1 MSEAAGGLSEALAD
15 ALPVYEIPDDDL
27 VGEVLVPAM
36 NVSTSVRIG
45 AGFFSSHCLAQ
56 IAPGLASFIA
66 SSSKPLELLVSPEIS
81 AEDRDAIDRGVSN
94 PVGVIEQTATRL
106 LADAQLSPS
115 ALVRHTLDCLSY
127 LVASDRLELRFVLMQ
142 RGMYHKKM
150 WLFYDGNAWG
160 AVHGSGN
167 ATTRGLLVNGEQ
179 MTVDRPWMD
188 GQSVTKRVE
197 LLVSQWD
204 RQWNNENPNSL
215 TLLAPQ
221 GLRFAGRHGNEMQ
234 VPTVRD
240 FWDAWR
246 ADHEAG
252 LEPDLPP
259 NYRSAPAHVLQIPAG
274 MEWRTGPF
282 RHQGRAVDAYFEA
295 NGRGVLEI
303 ATGGGKTR
311 TALICATE
319 TQERHQGPMLLLI
332 LVPSTPLMTQWADD
346 LREFGIEPLLPSKW
360 SPDSRRVR
368 FEEVRA
374 GLAGGERRTEVLIA
388 TNQLFAQDESLRA
401 LIDELAADTAT
412 MLVGDEMHNLGTPTF
427 LNNLPERFDT
437 RLGLSATPVRQYDPD
452 GTDKLFDFF
461 GQPVF
466 DFSLADA
473 IAAGCLTRYRYFL
486 HEVRLA
492 DDEMNKYT
500 ELCEELKA
508 AGFRLEDDGR
518 TVVSNPKIER
528 LLRERRAVL
537 EQASGKIDQLELLL
551 QEHGASN
558 VQRTLIYTSAKPTI
572 LGSTRQIEEVNEL
585 LSRLGIIS
593 HQFTNA
599 ETSRADAKKLLDRF
613 GQGDYQVLTAMK
625 VLDEGI
631 DIPQTDTAYL
641 LASSTVYREW
651 VQRRGRILRKA
662 PGKEVATLHD
672 FLVIPPDP
680 GSDHGKAILRGELR
694 RAEEFA
700 SLAVNE
706 WSNDGPR
713 QILSKYD

>member
-1 MSEAAGGLSEALAD
+1 MSEAADGLSEALAC

-27 VGEVLVPAM
+27 VGEVLIPAM
-36 NVSTSVRIG
+36 NVSTAVRVG

-66 SSSKPLELLVSPEIS
+66 SGSQPLELLVSPEIS
-81 AEDRDAIDRGVSN
+81 VEDRDAIDRGLSN
-94 PVGVIEQTATRL
+94 PDEVIEEATRRL

-115 ALVRHTLDCLSY
+115 ALVRHTLDCLAY
-127 LVASDRLELRFVLMQ
+127 LVASGRLELRFVLMQ

-150 WLFYDGNAWG
+150 WLFYDGNAWA

-197 LLVSQWD
+197 LLVRQWD

-221 GLRFAGRHGNEMQ
+221 GLRLAERHGSETR

-246 ADHEAG
+246 ADHESG

-259 NYRSAPAHVLQIPAG
+259 NYRSAPAHVLQIPVG

-282 RHQGRAVDAYFEA
+282 RHQGAAVDSYLDA

-332 LVPSTPLMTQWADD
+332 LVPSKPLMLQWADD
-346 LREFGIEPLLPSKW
+346 VREFGIDPLLPSEW
-360 SPDSRRVR
+360 SPDNRRVR
-368 FEEVRA
+368 FEEIRA

-388 TNQLFAQDESLRA
+388 TNHLFAQDESLRA
-401 LIDELAADTAT
+401 LIDDLAADTAT

-427 LNNLPERFDT
+427 LNNLPERFDN

-461 GQPVF
+461 GRPVF
-466 DFSLADA
+466 EFSLADA
-473 IAAGCLTRYRYFL
+473 IEADCLTRYRYYL
-486 HEVRLA
+486 HEVRLT

-518 TVVSNPKIER
+518 IVVSNPRIER

-537 EQASGKIDQLELLL
+537 EQATGKIDQLESLL
-551 QEHGASN
+551 QEQGTGN

-572 LGSTRQIEEVNEL
+572 LGGMRQIEDVNEL

-599 ETSRADAKKLLDRF
+599 ETSCADAKKLLDRF

-641 LASSTVYREW
+641 LASSTVRREW

-662 PGKEVATLHD
+662 VGKEVATLHD

-680 GSDHGKAILRGELR
+680 GSDEGKAILRGELR

-700 SLAVNE
+700 RLAVNE
-706 WSNDGPR
+706 WANDGPR
-713 QILSKYD
+713 LVLSKYD